1 MRYRIRW
8 TDFPGELAWNAA
20 ICLYE
25 LLTLGPHRAKWWRMH
40 RVLRRRFRGLD
51 PERMALEAQG
61 PRPESLAC
69 GETPAAS
76 LLHLLRHSGLAPGGR
91 FVDLGSGRGL
101 AVFTACLAGFP
112 ASGLEYFPESVERS
126 RLAAADLGL
135 QADFEAGDFLEAP
148 WPAGDLY
155 YLASTAFGERT
166 RGRLATRLAEELSPG
181 TLVITLDW
189 VLDPADFEG
198 LQTLPIPVTWG
209 VARAFTWRRRGG
221 DPEPSGD
228 APGDPR

>member
-1 MRYRIRW
+1 M
-8 TDFPGELAWNAA
+8 DFPGELAWNAS

-25 LLTLGPHRAKWWRMH
+25 LLSLGEHRAGWWRMH
-40 RVLRRRFRGLD
+40 RVLRRHFRGMD
-51 PERMALEAQG
+51 FDRMALEVQG
-61 PRPESLAC
+61 PRPESLAY
-69 GETPAAS
+69 GETPTS
-76 LLHLLRHSGLAPGGR
+76 SVLHLLKHSGLAPGRR

-101 AVFTACLAGFP
+101 TVFTACLAGFR
-112 ASGLEYFPESVERS
+112 ASGLEYFAESVERS

-135 QADFEAGDFLEAP
+135 EVDFTVGDFLEAP

-155 YLASTAFGERT
+155 YLASSAFGERT
-166 RGRLATRLAEELSPG
+166 RRRLATRLTEELSAG

-198 LQTLPIPVTWG
+198 LNTLPIPVTWG
-209 VARAFTWRRRGG
+209 VARAFTWRRKGG
-221 DPEPSGD
+221 GSSLE